1 MLADVLSYVY
11 AKFSLYYYTQWV
23 AVDNQEVISFAGGCS
38 LPGSLCC
45 LGSVLLRSVNTV
57 GSEFNTVFL

>member
-1 MLADVLSYVY
+1 MLSYVY

-38 LPGSLCC
+38 PACFA
-45 LGSVLLRSVNTV
+45 VLSGERLAALREYRGLRVQYRLFVTS
-57 GSEFNTVFL
+57 